1 MNTTH
6 AHTDTCVHTHTDTH
20 TLTQTQT
27 HRHTHTHT
35 HTHLL
40 PSTSSD
46 GFTKLTL
53 VREGEEEKVDD
64 DDDDEVV
71 EEVEG
76 CGCLNRA
83 TAEGGNDGALST
95 YVHVRSM
102 YVCR

>member
-6 AHTDTCVHTHTDTH
+6 AHTDTYVHTHTDT
-20 TLTQTQT
+20 
-27 HRHTHTHT
+27 HTHTHT

-53 VREGEEEKVDD
+53 LREGEEGKVDD

-95 YVHVRSM
+95 YVHV
-102 YVCR
+102 

>member
-1 MNTTH
+1 M
-6 AHTDTCVHTHTDTH
+6 
-20 TLTQTQT
+20 
-27 HRHTHTHT
+27 
-35 HTHLL
+35 THLL

-46 GFTKLTL
+46 GFAKLTL

-64 DDDDEVV
+64 DDDDVV
-71 EEVEG
+71 EEVEEVES